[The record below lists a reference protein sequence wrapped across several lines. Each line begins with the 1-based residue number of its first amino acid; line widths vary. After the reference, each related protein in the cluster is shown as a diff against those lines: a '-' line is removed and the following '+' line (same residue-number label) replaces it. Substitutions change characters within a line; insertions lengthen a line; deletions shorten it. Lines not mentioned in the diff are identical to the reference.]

1 MCGVCKNVW
10 ECGECM
16 RMVNVWVWCVYEWV
30 RMGWMYENGECMC
43 VVCVRMS
50 ENVVNVWEWWMYGC
64 GVCKNVWECG
74 ECMRA
79 KD

>member
-1 MCGVCKNVW
+1 MWWMYENGGVW
-10 ECGECM
+10 EWGECM
-16 RMVNVWVWCVYEWV
+16 RMVNVC
-30 RMGWMYENGECMC
+30 G
-43 VVCVRMS
+43 
-50 ENVVNVWEWWMYGC
+50 